1 MSKLQGRPFTLTS
14 TVAFVACL
22 TSWLLLAA
30 APTSAPYLNLD
41 FETVIRDGPW
51 AWDVAGSGFTFTLD
65 PMIRKS
71 GTQSLRIQ
79 DVNASSIAI
88 GVAVQQFPVDLVRG
102 KHVHVSGW
110 IRTENV
116 ENAAAGLWWWQAVGT
131 NATTSSDYVPAPG
144 LPAGSTEW
152 TRYEFDRDV
161 HPEAVDVF
169 GGVFQRGGGS
179 AWFDGLEITID
190 GIPLEQGPPPV
201 FGEPA
206 EKQLDWVRNMAIPLK
221 GPTPGEGYEDLRPLK
236 DLVRNAR
243 IVALGE
249 GTHGTSEFFRM
260 KHRILEFL
268 ANEMGFTIFSI
279 EANMPEAYRLND
291 YVLTGLG
298 NPNALLK
305 GLNFWTWN
313 TQEVLDM
320 ILWMRNFNQSGKGR
334 IEFTG
339 FDMQTPTLAMLIVRD
354 FAAAHDPVT
363 VPDVIRARNLTL
375 SATSGFGVA
384 TGNFPLTDAAG
395 KSVRFS
401 GFIKTSEI
409 TRGFAG
415 LWWRVDG
422 PSGVLAFDNM
432 SNRGATGTREW
443 TRYEINLPVASNATN
458 INFGALHTGDGTA
471 WFDALTVEL
480 DGVLYTNSS
489 RFDFDFE
496 SSTPVGFSTGGNG
509 YQVGLDNRTAF
520 SGGQSLRMQFVGYS
534 ETAAA
539 TAASAWKELI
549 DHFEASREM
558 YASGGASPRDIE
570 WAIQNARVAMQSMQM
585 RANQVSRDTSMALN
599 VDWILK
605 QSPKA
610 KVVLWAHNEHV
621 NRRGGAMG
629 SLLANWYGK
638 DYLPM
643 EFAFHEGRYNAVSGG
658 RLGAHDASP
667 SFPGS
672 AEYILHRTGIPQF
685 ILDVRKTSEHLG
697 KILCVGAPPYRSIN
711 EPCRSDDA
719 YFRAI
724 GAIATDG
731 FSLRRDLSKYS
742 DAMIFFDYTRPSALL
757 P

>member
-1 MSKLQGRPFTLTS
+1 MSKLQGRAFTLAS
-14 TVAFVACL
+14 TLAVIGW
-22 TSWLLLAA
+22 TGWLLLAA
-30 APTSAPYLNLD
+30 PATPAPYLNLD
-41 FETVIRDGPW
+41 FEAVIRDGPF
-51 AWDVAGSGFTFTLD
+51 AWVVGGSGFQFTLD
-65 PMIRKS
+65 PTIFRS

-79 DVNASSIAI
+79 NVNASNAAT
-88 GVAVQQFPVDLVRG
+88 GEADQQFPIELVRG

-110 IRTENV
+110 IKTENV
-116 ENAAAGLWWWQAVGT
+116 DNNAVGLWWGQVVGA
-131 NATTSSDYVPAPG
+131 NGTTSSDYAPAPG
-144 LPAGSTEW
+144 LPPGSHEW
-152 TRYEFDRDV
+152 ARYEFDRDV
-161 HPEAVDVF
+161 HPEAVDVWW
-169 GGVFQRGGGS
+169 GVFLKGRGS
-179 AWFDGLEITID
+179 VWFDGLEITID
-190 GIPLEQGPPPV
+190 GLPLEQGPPPF
-201 FGEPA
+201 FGEPS
-206 EKQLDWVRNMAIPLK
+206 EKQLEWIRKRAIPLK
-221 GPTPGEGYEDLRPLK
+221 GSTPGEGYEDLLPLK
-236 DLVRNAR
+236 NLVGHAR

-268 ANEMGFTIFSI
+268 ADKMGFTIFSI

-298 NPNALLK
+298 DPKALLK
-305 GLNFWTWN
+305 GMYFWTWN

-320 ILWMRNFNQSGKGR
+320 ILWMRDFNQSGRGR

-339 FDMQTPTLAMLIVRD
+339 FDMQTPTVAMQIVRD
-354 FAAAHDPVT
+354 FVAAHDPEAVPAVT
-363 VPDVIRARNLTL
+363 RARNLTVN
-375 SATSGFGVA
+375 ATTGFGVA

-401 GFIKTSEI
+401 GYIKTSEI

-432 SNRGATGTREW
+432 SNRGAKGTRDW

-480 DGVLYTNSS
+480 NGALYTNSS

-509 YQVGLDNRTAF
+509 YQVGLDNQTAF
-520 SGGQSLRMQFVGYS
+520 SGRQSLRMQFVGF
-534 ETAAA
+534 TASAA
-539 TAASAWKELI
+539 IAADAWKELI
-549 DHFEASREM
+549 DRFEASREL
-558 YASGGASPRDIE
+558 YASGGASARDIE

-585 RANQVSRDTSMALN
+585 QANQVSRDTSMALN
-599 VDWILK
+599 ADWILK
-605 QSPKA
+605 QSPEA
-610 KVVLWAHNEHV
+610 KIVLWAHNEHI

-629 SLLANWYGK
+629 SLLASWYGK

-643 EFAFHEGRYNAVSGG
+643 EFAFHEGRYNAISDG
-658 RLGAHDASP
+658 RLGANDASL

-672 AEYILHRTGIPQF
+672 AEYIFHRAGIPQF
-685 ILDVRKTSEHLG
+685 ILDVRKASG
-697 KILCVGAPPYRSIN
+697 PSGQI
-711 EPCRSDDA
+711 PCRSDRQSSCEGPASAWMLGDI

-724 GAIATDG
+724 GSVATDG

-742 DAMIFFDYTRPSALL
+742 DALIFFDHSSPSVLL